1 MKFPSRTTCATV
13 INVSVRPSFPLLKPP
28 RLRFGDVVGLVAPGS
43 PPRDARAVT
52 RAITAIAKLGF
63 KPRPARNVRQRLG
76 FLAGDDTARSA
87 DLMEMFSDREVRAI
101 FCLRGGYGAGRLL
114 THLDYALI
122 RREPKIF
129 VGYSDITALH
139 CAFLTQARLVSF
151 HGPMM
156 IDGLGGSRVANFAL
170 PSLLRAIMEPKPAG
184 SICEVIDR
192 KSIRVLKRG
201 RAEGR
206 LIGGN
211 LSLLCATLGTPFQPD
226 FRDAILFFE
235 DIGEEPYR
243 LDRMLTHLLNA
254 GLLQTV
260 AGVAVGINAGCQVE
274 KPKKPGREYRQSML
288 DVLEER
294 LGLLN
299 VPVVVGLPFGHVP
312 RNATLPVG
320 LEATLDAKQGDLIVN
335 EAAVQ

>member
-1 MKFPSRTTCATV
+1 MNAAKRH
-13 INVSVRPSFPLLKPP
+13 RRPLLIPP

-43 PPRDARAVT
+43 PPRDPAAVN
-52 RAITAIAKLGF
+52 RAIAALEKLGF
-63 KPRPARNVRQRLG
+63 KPRPAHHARQRLG
-76 FLAGDDTARSA
+76 FLAGTDAQRAS
-87 DLMEMFSDREVRAI
+87 DLMEMFSDPEVKAI

-114 THLDYALI
+114 QMLDYSRIKKHA
-122 RREPKIF
+122 KIF

-139 CAFLTQARLVSF
+139 CALLTQAGLVSF

-156 IDGLGGSRVANFAL
+156 IDGLGGRRAPAFAQQ
-170 PSLLRAIMEPKPAG
+170 SLLRAIMEPSPAG
-184 SICEVIDR
+184 SIR
-192 KSIRVLKRG
+192 KNYRGKTIRILKG
-201 RAEGR
+201 GIAQGA

-254 GLLQTV
+254 GLLQRV
-260 AGVAVGINAGCQVE
+260 AGVAAAQIGSCQDD
-274 KPKKPGREYRQSML
+274 KSKNRGEYRQSMA
-288 DVLEER
+288 DVLAER
-294 LGLLN
+294 LGRLK

-312 RNATLPVG
+312 LNATLPVG
-320 LEATLDAKQGDLIVN
+320 LQATLDADRGDLIIT
-335 EAAVQ
+335 EPAVQ